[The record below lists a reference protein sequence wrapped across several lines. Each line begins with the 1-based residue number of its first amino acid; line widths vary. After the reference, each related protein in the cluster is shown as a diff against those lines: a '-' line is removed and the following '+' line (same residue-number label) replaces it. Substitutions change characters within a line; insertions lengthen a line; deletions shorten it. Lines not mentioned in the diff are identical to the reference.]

1 MLYIIVNNTYS
12 RIRSIKVMKSK
23 QFFKIITSLQVA
35 VVAGLVGIEVL
46 LATGIGSGSTHV
58 IFPFL
63 SGGIGLALVFMGFE
77 LARSFR
83 ELRRSESPT
92 L

>member
-1 MLYIIVNNTYS
+1 M
-12 RIRSIKVMKSK
+12 RPKK
-23 QFFKIITSLQVA
+23 FFKVVASLQIA
-35 VVAGLVGIEVL
+35 VVGGLVGIEAL
-46 LATGIGSGSTHV
+46 LATGVGAPSAHV

-63 SGGIGLALVFMGFE
+63 SGGIGLALVFMGSE